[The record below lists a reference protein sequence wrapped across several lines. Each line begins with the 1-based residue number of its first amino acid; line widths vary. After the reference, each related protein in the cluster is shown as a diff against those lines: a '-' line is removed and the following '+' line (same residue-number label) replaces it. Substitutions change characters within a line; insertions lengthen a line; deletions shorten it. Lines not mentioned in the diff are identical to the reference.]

1 MQIGTYCILVL
12 LNSYLTHISYYSPV
26 KKDPYRHITD
36 QELLE
41 RWYSDHNNEWLGTL
55 LQRYTLLLFGVCMKY
70 IKEEEEARDCVQQ
83 IFVKVITELGK
94 YRVEYFKSW
103 IYTIARNHC
112 LMKLRDQH
120 GRSAELSESM
130 LAAWDDEPGRNI
142 HHEKEQLLRWM
153 GESLEE
159 LGKEQKTCVIL
170 FYLDKRSY
178 QEIAGDTGFTLMQV
192 KSYIQ
197 NGKRNLKLLM
207 EKKAAQT
214 QKS

>member
-1 MQIGTYCILVL
+1 
-12 LNSYLTHISYYSPV
+12 V
-26 KKDPYRHITD
+26 KKDPYHHITD
-36 QELLE
+36 QELLD
-41 RWYSDHNNEWLGTL
+41 RWYSDHNNEWLGVL

-112 LMKLRDQH
+112 LMKLRDRH
-120 GRSAELSESM
+120 GRAAELSESM
-130 LAAWDDEPGRNI
+130 LAAWDDEPGMNI
-142 HHEKEQLLRWM
+142 HREKEQLLQWM

-159 LGKEQKTCVIL
+159 LGKEQKLCVIL
-170 FYLDKRSY
+170 FYLDKKSY
-178 QEIAGDTGFTLMQV
+178 QEIASDTGFTLMQV

-207 EKKAAQT
+207 EKKAGEFESRRQ
-214 QKS
+214 SH